1 MTFDVATIRK
11 DFPVLH
17 RLVNDKPL
25 VYLDSAN
32 TSQKPQV
39 VIDALS
45 HFMETGYAP
54 INRSAYQ
61 LAAEATDAYEATR
74 SALATFINAPKANE
88 VVFTKN
94 ATEALNLVIMS
105 WGRANLSAG
114 DAVLLTHMEHHANIV
129 PWHMLVAE
137 RGIQLRWV
145 PLTSDGQL
153 DLTNL
158 DGLLKDVKAFSFT
171 SMSNVLG
178 TINPVQRLC
187 AAAHKVGAIAIVDAC
202 QSVPHQPTDVQA
214 WGADFAVFS
223 SHKMCGPSGV
233 GVLWGRESL
242 LEAMPPFLGGGNMI
256 ADVRLD
262 GFTTAEVPAKFEAGT
277 PAIAEVVALGSAVKY
292 LKDLGMNNVRQH
304 EIELSTYVL
313 NTLNARFGNDITIH
327 GPTNPELRGAT
338 FSFAFR
344 GIHPHDLSQVLDQ
357 TNVCVRA
364 GHHCAKPLMKIL
376 GANATV
382 RASFYL
388 YNTTQEADALAD
400 ALDSASDIF

>member
-1 MTFDVATIRK
+1 MTFDVAAIRK

-45 HFMETGYAP
+45 GFMEHGYAP

-61 LAAEATDAYEATR
+61 LAAEATDAFEATR

-88 VVFTKN
+88 VIFTKN

-105 WGRANLSAG
+105 WGRANLKAG

-153 DLTNL
+153 DLTDL
-158 DGLLKDVKAFSFT
+158 DALLKDVKAFSFT

-242 LEAMPPFLGGGNMI
+242 LEAMPPYLGGGNMI

-277 PAIAEVVALGSAVKY
+277 PAIAEVVALRSAVKY
-292 LKDLGMNNVRQH
+292 LTDLGMNNIRQH

-313 NTLNARFGNDITIH
+313 NTLNSRFGEDITIH

-364 GHHCAKPLMKIL
+364 GHHCAKPLMRIL

-388 YNTTQEADALAD
+388 YNTTQEVDALAD

>member
-214 WGADFAVFS
+214 WDADFAVFS

>member
-1 MTFDVATIRK
+1 MSLDVASIRK

-17 RLVNDKPL
+17 RTINDKPL

-45 HFMETGYAP
+45 NFMANGYAP

-61 LAAEATDAYEATR
+61 LAAEATDLFEGTR
-74 SALATFINAPKANE
+74 TALAKFINAPKAHE
-88 VVFTKN
+88 VIFTRN
-94 ATEALNLVIMS
+94 ATEALNLVILS
-105 WGRANLSAG
+105 WGRANMKAG
-114 DAVLLTHMEHHANIV
+114 DTVLLTHMEHHANIV

-153 DLTNL
+153 DLSNL
-158 DGLLKDVKAFSFT
+158 DSLLTDVKAFSFT

-178 TINPVQRLC
+178 TINPVQQLC
-187 AAAHKVGAIAIVDAC
+187 AAAHKAGALAIVDGC

-214 WGADFAVFS
+214 WGADFVAFS

-233 GVLWGRESL
+233 GVLWGREAL
-242 LEAMPPFLGGGNMI
+242 LEALPPLLGGGNMI

-262 GFTTAEVPAKFEAGT
+262 GFTTAELPAKFEAGT
-277 PAIAEVVALGSAVKY
+277 PAIAEVIALGAAVKY
-292 LKDLGMNNVRQH
+292 LENLGMANIRRH
-304 EIELSTYVL
+304 EIEMSTYVL
-313 NTLNARFGNDITIH
+313 NSLTERFGDDITIH

-338 FSFAFR
+338 FSFTFR

-357 TNVCVRA
+357 SNVCVRA
-364 GHHCAKPLMKIL
+364 GHHCAKPLMRIL
-376 GANATV
+376 GANATA

-388 YNTTQEADALAD
+388 YNTHQEADMLAD

>member
-45 HFMETGYAP
+45 NFMETGYAP

-61 LAAEATDAYEATR
+61 LAAEATDAFEATR
-74 SALATFINAPKANE
+74 SALAVFINAPKANE

-105 WGRANLSAG
+105 WGRANLKAG
-114 DAVLLTHMEHHANIV
+114 DTVLLTHMEHHANIV

-187 AAAHKVGAIAIVDAC
+187 AAAHKAGAIAIVDAC
-202 QSVPHQPTDVQA
+202 QSVPHQPTDVQNL
-214 WGADFAVFS
+214 GADFMVFS

-277 PAIAEVVALGSAVKY
+277 PAIAEVVALHSAVEFLTKV
-292 LKDLGMNNVRQH
+292 GMNNIRQH

-313 NTLNARFGNDITIH
+313 NTLTSRFGDDITIH

-388 YNTTQEADALAD
+388 YNTTQEVDALAD

>member
-1 MTFDVATIRK
+1 MTFDVAAIRK

-39 VIDALS
+39 VIDALAN
-45 HFMETGYAP
+45 FMKHGYAP

-61 LAAEATDAYEATR
+61 LAAEATDAFEATR

-105 WGRANLSAG
+105 WGRANLKAG

-153 DLTNL
+153 DLTDL
-158 DGLLKDVKAFSFT
+158 DSLLKDVKVFSFT

-187 AAAHKVGAIAIVDAC
+187 AAAHNAGAIAIVDAC

-277 PAIAEVVALGSAVKY
+277 PAIAEIVALNSAVKY
-292 LKDLGMNNVRQH
+292 LTDLGMHNVRQH

-313 NTLNARFGNDITIH
+313 NTLNSRFRDDITIH

-364 GHHCAKPLMKIL
+364 GHHCAKPLMRIL

-388 YNTTQEADALAD
+388 YNTTQEVDALAD

>member
-1 MTFDVATIRK
+1 MTFDVAAIRK

-39 VIDALS
+39 VIDALAN
-45 HFMETGYAP
+45 FMKHGYAP

-61 LAAEATDAYEATR
+61 LAAEATDAFEATR

-105 WGRANLSAG
+105 WGRANLKAG

-153 DLTNL
+153 DLTDL
-158 DGLLKDVKAFSFT
+158 DSLLKDVKVFSFT

-187 AAAHKVGAIAIVDAC
+187 AAAHNAGAIAIVDAC

-277 PAIAEVVALGSAVKY
+277 PAIAEIVALNSAVKY
-292 LKDLGMNNVRQH
+292 LTDLGMHNVRQH

-313 NTLNARFGNDITIH
+313 NTLNSRFGDDITIH

-364 GHHCAKPLMKIL
+364 GHHCAKPLMRIL

-388 YNTTQEADALAD
+388 YNTTQEVDALSD

>member
-1 MTFDVATIRK
+1 MTFDVAAIRK

-45 HFMETGYAP
+45 NFMETGYAP

-61 LAAEATDAYEATR
+61 LAAEATDAFEATR

-105 WGRANLSAG
+105 WGRANLKAG

-158 DGLLKDVKAFSFT
+158 DTLLQDVKAFSFT

-187 AAAHKVGAIAIVDAC
+187 AAAYKAGAIAIVDAC

-214 WGADFAVFS
+214 WAADFVVFS

-277 PAIAEVVALGSAVKY
+277 PAIAEVVALRSAVQY
-292 LKDLGMNNVRQH
+292 LTQVGMNNIRQH
-304 EIELSTYVL
+304 EIEMSTYVL
-313 NTLNARFGNDITIH
+313 NKLTSRFGDDITIH
-327 GPTNPELRGAT
+327 GPSNPELRGAT

-364 GHHCAKPLMKIL
+364 GHHCAKPLMRLL